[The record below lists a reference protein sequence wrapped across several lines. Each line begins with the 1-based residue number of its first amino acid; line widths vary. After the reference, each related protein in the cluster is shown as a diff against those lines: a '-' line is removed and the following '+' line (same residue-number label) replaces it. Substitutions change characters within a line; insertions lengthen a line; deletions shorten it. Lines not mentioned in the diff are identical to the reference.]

1 MLGAAGAEPARGAVQ
16 GPAAGGGQRQ
26 GLPRAQGEDQEGE
39 QRTVI
44 VDNVSDNVHLTK
56 GENGGRPGGH
66 EDKQLPASTCQ
77 EVKETKTT
85 KRLSRSP
92 AQ

>member
-1 MLGAAGAEPARGAVQ
+1 MLGAAGAEPAGGAVQ

-44 VDNVSDNVHLTK
+44 VDIM
-56 GENGGRPGGH
+56 
-66 EDKQLPASTCQ
+66 CQ
-77 EVKETKTT
+77 IMFI
-85 KRLSRSP
+85 
-92 AQ
+92 

>member
-1 MLGAAGAEPARGAVQ
+1 MILYLLVVGAAGAEPAGGAVQ

-44 VDNVSDNVHLTK
+44 VDIMCSFDQ
-56 GENGGRPGGH
+56 R
-66 EDKQLPASTCQ
+66 
-77 EVKETKTT
+77 
-85 KRLSRSP
+85 
-92 AQ
+92 

>member
-1 MLGAAGAEPARGAVQ
+1 MILYLLVLGAAGAEPAGGAVQ

-44 VDNVSDNVHLTK
+44 VDIYNVSDNVHLTK

-66 EDKQLPASTCQ
+66 ED
-77 EVKETKTT
+77 
-85 KRLSRSP
+85 
-92 AQ
+92 

>member
-1 MLGAAGAEPARGAVQ
+1 MLGAAGAEPAGGAVQ

-39 QRTVI
+39 QRI
-44 VDNVSDNVHLTK
+44 VSRDQRYNVHLTK

-77 EVKETKTT
+77 EVKESKTIR
-85 KRLSRSP
+85 RLSRSEAP
-92 AQ
+92 

>member
-1 MLGAAGAEPARGAVQ
+1 MLGAAGAEPAGGAVQ

-39 QRTVI
+39 QRI
-44 VDNVSDNVHLTK
+44 VSRDQRYNVHLTK

-77 EVKETKTT
+77 EVKETKTI
-85 KRLSRSP
+85 KRLSRSEAP
-92 AQ
+92 

>member
-1 MLGAAGAEPARGAVQ
+1 MCYLHLDIISMILYLLVLGAAGAEPARGAVQ

-44 VDNVSDNVHLTK
+44 VDIM
-56 GENGGRPGGH
+56 
-66 EDKQLPASTCQ
+66 CQ
-77 EVKETKTT
+77 IMFI
-85 KRLSRSP
+85 
-92 AQ
+92 